1 MGSATTSITSNNN
14 NSNNNSNN
22 TTSEHRKLKA
32 SAPVLG
38 VGDRI
43 GEGDTYLVKNVLPPE
58 LAETAMEKLLKEV
71 AWNVMHHR
79 GGEVPRLVAVQGE
92 IDADGHYPI
101 YRHPA
106 DESPPLRA
114 FSPTV
119 SAIRAHVERALQH
132 PVNHVLIQLYRTGA
146 DYISEHSDKT
156 IDVVRG
162 SRIVN
167 LSLGARRTM
176 TLRTKKDATTTTTT
190 TTAAAEQGQ
199 GQGDGDHAG
208 GMRRATQ
215 RVPLPHN
222 SLFVMGLET
231 NARWMHSVH
240 TDKRP
245 EDAKDPAERGR
256 RISLTFR
263 HIGTF
268 LTAPAPSPASPLA
281 PPAGQGSERQRQCI
295 FGQGATGKTRAEAG
309 PVVRGG
315 EEAERLLAAF
325 GAENHQS
332 EFDWEGAYGDGFD
345 VLHFATG
352 GVALA

>member
-1 MGSATTSITSNNN
+1 MASEYTPPLLGCPDDNRQLKPSRARIYTTKS
-14 NSNNNSNN
+14 
-22 TTSEHRKLKA
+22 
-32 SAPVLG
+32 
-38 VGDRI
+38 
-43 GEGDTYLVKNVLPPE
+43 
-58 LAETAMEKLLKEV
+58 
-71 AWNVMHHR
+71 
-79 GGEVPRLVAVQGE
+79 
-92 IDADGHYPI
+92 YPI

-106 DESPPLRA
+106 DESPPLLA

-119 SAIRAHVERALQH
+119 SIIRAHVEHTLHH

-176 TLRTKKDATTTTTT
+176 TLRTKKDHAHATA
-190 TTAAAEQGQ
+190 TATRNGNDDD
-199 GQGDGDHAG
+199 GDVNGGDGAAT
-208 GMRRATQ
+208 MQRTTQ
-215 RVPLPHN
+215 RIPLPNN

-245 EDAKDPAERGR
+245 ENTKDLAERGP

-268 LTAPAPSPASPLA
+268 LTPLSPSPSSPA
-281 PPAGQGSERQRQCI
+281 EQEQARQLI
-295 FGQGATGKTRAEAG
+295 FGQGATGKSRAEAQ
-309 PVVRGG
+309 PVVHGG

-332 EFDWEGAYGDGFD
+332 EFDWEKAYGKGSD
-345 VLHFATG
+345 VLHFTSSTPVSA
-352 GVALA
+352 